1 MITVLYISGIVFLV
15 LMCIDLIILTVM
27 LGIIFRVFGGFWREM
42 SYFVGLLSDMNRKIS
57 RFWKKIR

>member
-15 LMCIDLIILTVM
+15 LMCIDLIVLTIM

-42 SYFVGLLSDMNRKIS
+42 SYFVGSLSDMNRKIS
-57 RFWKKIR
+57 HFWNKIR

>member
-15 LMCIDLIILTVM
+15 LMCIDLIVLTVM

-42 SYFVGLLSDMNRKIS
+42 SYFVGSLSDMNRKIS
-57 RFWKKIR
+57 RFWNKIR

>member
-15 LMCIDLIILTVM
+15 LMCIDLIVLTVM

-42 SYFVGLLSDMNRKIS
+42 SYFIGSLSDMNRRIS
-57 RFWKKIR
+57 HFWNKIR

>member
-15 LMCIDLIILTVM
+15 LMCIDLIVLTVM

-42 SYFVGLLSDMNRKIS
+42 SYFVGSLSDMNRKIS
-57 RFWKKIR
+57 HFWNKIR

>member
-15 LMCIDLIILTVM
+15 LACIDLIVLTVM

-42 SYFVGLLSDMNRKIS
+42 SYFVESLSDMNRKIS
-57 RFWKKIR
+57 HFWKKIR